1 MDIATLVDH
10 FGPWGIVVAI
20 LAVLFIFMKD
30 QLEKARQDR
39 NAQDERHDNEIKH
52 LTDVINNN
60 TVALTELTVL
70 IREKGGYD
78 EIHN

>member
-1 MDIATLVDH
+1 M
-10 FGPWGIVVAI
+10 VAI
-20 LAVLFIFMKD
+20 LAVLFIFMRD

-78 EIHN
+78 EVHN